1 MAGNRLASELDNDE
15 SAPGDTGRSNSKK
28 FKCLHPGCG
37 KMFNRKDYLARHAAN
52 HLPVRPYQ
60 CPICPSQFARQDLLE
75 KHMSTKSHEKRQ
87 KREAIQRMAKISAS
101 AETYPA
107 ALYDHN
113 AAGSPVTVDQVS
125 VISIDQHRYPPR
137 PPPPPPLSP
146 PSYQQQ
152 QQSPISQTMP
162 IQSSTATSSRYPESH
177 LPKCPQTLSSPH
189 LQQRRST
196 PTTTSSSLPPL
207 TANGTSQNVS
217 LHSPTLMH
225 ACGLSPLLPPLADT
239 TMHSPAQTLRSVPI
253 KLLHDDSTMKEHT
266 NPPLQQRQEDR
277 AFYASHFAGVPP
289 APPAAQPQSPPSQAQ
304 QQLLQK
310 DLQSQQQRR
319 PSQSQQGQQSQ
330 KQPQPSQQQL
340 MQSQQSQA
348 QQLQQQHQQ
357 TSRTP
362 SATAGQYMSY
372 DSAEA
377 AVVAAA
383 SASTGATE
391 WPQFSLDSFDL
402 SLSDHYT
409 WLFGTDFWTEPPPE
423 TLLPSQHSTANQQQ
437 DQQLPQISSSIYDTA
452 TSDFDGI
459 RGHQS
464 TLSHQLPKTIV
475 TIENA
480 VGDAAGLDKYEES
493 VAGPYAMQGSAS
505 VTPVAAKNSNIRNSP
520 ASGACYFYARV
531 DFTNHTIDLRSP
543 MLRSMPESSRPKD
556 DKDISEEVHAKMIEV
571 LKPIPEITFDNPYFS
586 LLAMKQYLN
595 LYWVH
600 FDPLYP
606 ILHRATFDPTVV
618 EPALLIAI
626 VTIGMAYSSDREA
639 SNLAIVIHRKFR
651 NIVFLMIEDQP
662 QVQLWVHQT
671 LLLTNYFDKM
681 LGSTVQYDMS
691 QFFHGTNIALMHFSG
706 YLKGL
711 TEPPVVETN
720 DSVFADH
727 QWKKWI
733 EFETTKRTAF
743 FAFICDTQ
751 HATLFRHSPILS
763 AFEVR
768 LELPSTDACWVAAD
782 GVEFYHMHRE
792 QTNVAAAGMM
802 KYRTSEA
809 AAKADENNIV
819 GPTIG
824 GSTQETIWPA
834 FLHSLKRLIRLSRE
848 DQTEFQL
855 ATFSQ
860 FSCLIL
866 LHGLLSICWD
876 MQWRGL
882 LDMGIVSKRR
892 MTEFKKRLESS
903 FANWKSYF
911 DYQLSKSNLPSITS
925 TVMISSHSSPT
936 SSATTGNNHEE
947 SNGQDTSILVRQQAL
962 QQTQG
967 HSPLSSVLGSMND
980 YNNNSPMLCSNWA
993 MFQLGLLALHVD
1005 TMSLRIN
1012 AGSPNV
1018 LGRKIRVV
1026 DRENANKAVHQ
1037 WARSDDGRLATWH
1050 SVQFM
1055 RGIVENE
1062 SLLDQAVHIPW
1073 GVYLATL
1080 TIWSYELCQENEHL
1094 PPHRSGQR
1102 SMSRNN
1108 RKYLT
1113 AKGQH
1118 IEYMLAKHDAVHY
1131 LRMMNAQGGNG
1142 SADDRG
1148 AQEAATAT
1156 GVPPPPQYRYLQQS
1170 GSDPN
1175 AARFQ
1180 MKSDPNRELGIDGSG
1195 TSALTKLTTGDRQQ
1209 LVIGLVA
1216 YSTALLMHI
1225 KWGFVIRGCEVLNN
1239 ILKEYD

>member
-1 MAGNRLASELDNDE
+1 MAGNQLASENGNGE
-15 SAPGDTGRSNSKK
+15 SAIADSDKSVSKK
-28 FKCLHPGCG
+28 FKCLHPECG

-87 KREAIQRMAKISAS
+87 KREAFERIATITVEPS
-101 AETYPA
+101 PA

-113 AAGSPVTVDQVS
+113 AASSPVPVDEVS
-125 VISIDQHRYPPR
+125 VVPMIQHRYESTR
-137 PPPPPPLSP
+137 PPPPPLPLP
-146 PSYQQQ
+146 PPPYHQQQ
-152 QQSPISQTMP
+152 QQQQMSRQSPISRAMQASP
-162 IQSSTATSSRYPESH
+162 DHAVHHKHSQVQQ
-177 LPKCPQTLSSPH
+177 LPQPLLSPH
-189 LQQRRST
+189 LQQRRPT
-196 PTTTSSSLPPL
+196 PTVTPSPLPPFAANTVFQNPVMQSQSLMPPSGRSPSLP
-207 TANGTSQNVS
+207 S
-217 LHSPTLMH
+217 MM
-225 ACGLSPLLPPLADT
+225 LSST
-239 TMHSPAQTLRSVPI
+239 TDSPARTVHSVPV
-253 KLLHDDSTMKEHT
+253 KLLYDDPTKSEHAAQA
-266 NPPLQQRQEDR
+266 QQQPSH
-277 AFYASHFAGVPP
+277 AFFASHFAGVPP
-289 APPAAQPQSPPSQAQ
+289 PPPSPEAQSPLPLHQ
-304 QQLLQK
+304 QPLLP
-310 DLQSQQQRR
+310 LQHR
-319 PSQSQQGQQSQ
+319 PSQSQQ
-330 KQPQPSQQQL
+330 SQQL
-340 MQSQQSQA
+340 SQTSP
-348 QQLQQQHQQ
+348 QHQEQ
-357 TSRTP
+357 SRPTP
-362 SATAGQYMSY
+362 STASQYMSY
-372 DSAEA
+372 NPEEA
-377 AVVAAA
+377 AAVAAAAAA
-383 SASTGATE
+383 SAATATTE

-402 SLSDHYT
+402 SLSDQFA
-409 WLFGTDFWTEPPPE
+409 WLFGSDFWTETSSE
-423 TLLPSQHSTANQQQ
+423 TLLPSQHPSEPASTTAWNQQL
-437 DQQLPQISSSIYDTA
+437 DQQPVQQPNSSSTCDVSTGSDILFDASNVQKPGDTA
-452 TSDFDGI
+452 TGLSTNQDGVENPL
-459 RGHQS
+459 GS
-464 TLSHQLPKTIV
+464 T
-475 TIENA
+475 
-480 VGDAAGLDKYEES
+480 
-493 VAGPYAMQGSAS
+493 S
-505 VTPVAAKNSNIRNSP
+505 VTPVAAKDSNIR
-520 ASGACYFYARV
+520 
-531 DFTNHTIDLRSP
+531 RSP
-543 MLRSMPESSRPKD
+543 QSDVRSPLQRSISDSRPRKED
-556 DKDISEEVHAKMIEV
+556 NDISEEVHAKMIDV

-586 LLAMKQYLN
+586 LSAAKQYLN
-595 LYWVH
+595 LYWVR

-606 ILHRATFDPTVV
+606 ILHRATFDPSVM

-711 TEPPVVETN
+711 TEPPVVGTD
-720 DSVFADH
+720 DSVFADN
-727 QWKKWI
+727 QWRKWV

-768 LELPSTDACWVAAD
+768 LELPSTDACWLATD
-782 GVEFYHMHRE
+782 GVEFYHMHHE
-792 QTNVAAAGMM
+792 QTKAAAAGMM
-802 KYRTSEA
+802 KWRASEA
-809 AAKADENNIV
+809 GAKSDDNKV
-819 GPTIG
+819 LGPSMG
-824 GSTQETIWPA
+824 GSNPEAVWPT

-882 LDMGIVSKRR
+882 LDMGIVSKHR

-903 FANWKSYF
+903 FANWKRYF

-925 TVMISSHSSPT
+925 TVMISSDSSPK
-936 SSATTGNNHEE
+936 SISPAGNCHEE
-947 SNGQDTSILVRQQAL
+947 PRGIDTIALRRQHAL
-962 QQTQG
+962 QQGQG
-967 HSPLSSVLGSMND
+967 HSPLSYVLGSMND

-1018 LGRKIRVV
+1018 LGRKIRLV

-1055 RGIVENE
+1055 RRVAENE

-1080 TIWSYELCQENEHL
+1080 TIWSYELCQDDEHL
-1094 PPHRSGQR
+1094 PPPGSGQR
-1102 SMSRNN
+1102 PLSRNN

-1113 AKGQH
+1113 AKGQS
-1118 IEYMLAKHDAVHY
+1118 IEYTLAKQDAVQY
-1131 LRMMNAQGGNG
+1131 LLMMNANGENG
-1142 SADDRG
+1142 SAEG
-1148 AQEAATAT
+1148 SVASSALPQS
-1156 GVPPPPQYRYLQQS
+1156 PPQYIYLQQS
-1170 GSDPN
+1170 GRDSKPSQDQLKPDSDRQQGTN
-1175 AARFQ
+1175 
-1180 MKSDPNRELGIDGSG
+1180 GSG
-1195 TSALTKLTTGDRQQ
+1195 MPSSIQLTTGDRQQ

-1225 KWGFVIRGCEVLNN
+1225 KSGFVVRGCEVLNN

>member
-1 MAGNRLASELDNDE
+1 MAGNRLASEVDNDE
-15 SAPGDTGRSNSKK
+15 SALGDTVKSISKK
-28 FKCLHPGCG
+28 FKCLHQGCG
-37 KMFNRKDYLARHAAN
+37 KMFNRKDYLARHAVN

-87 KREAIQRMAKISAS
+87 KREAIQRMATISAS
-101 AETYPA
+101 AEAYPA
-107 ALYDHN
+107 ALYDN
-113 AAGSPVTVDQVS
+113 GAASSPVVVDQVS
-125 VISIDQHRYPPR
+125 HRYPPR
-137 PPPPPPLSP
+137 PPPPQPVSP
-146 PSYQQQ
+146 PPYQQQ
-152 QQSPISQTMP
+152 QQQQQQQQPPIPQPPPISQTMP
-162 IQSSTATSSRYPESH
+162 LRSSTATTTGRYPQSH
-177 LPKCPQTLSSPH
+177 IPKRPQSLSSPH
-189 LQQRRST
+189 LQQRLLT
-196 PTTTSSSLPPL
+196 PTTAPSSLPPPSV
-207 TANGTSQNVS
+207 NGTPQNVRLRS
-217 LHSPTLMH
+217 PALIHSSE
-225 ACGLSPLLPPLADT
+225 LSPLLPPLPDT

-253 KLLHDDSTMKEHT
+253 KLLYDDSTMTEHP
-266 NPPLQQRQEDR
+266 NPPLQQHQQDR

-289 APPAAQPQSPPSQAQ
+289 PAPAAQSPSPPSQLQ
-304 QQLLQK
+304 QQQRQSQK
-310 DLQSQQQRR
+310 EPPSQQQHR
-319 PSQSQQGQQSQ
+319 PSQSQQAPQSQ
-330 KQPQPSQQQL
+330 KQPQPAQQQL

-348 QQLQQQHQQ
+348 EQLQQEHQQ

-362 SATAGQYMSY
+362 SATASQYMSY
-372 DSAEA
+372 NSAET
-377 AVVAAA
+377 AVVACAPAA
-383 SASTGATE
+383 TGATE
-391 WPQFSLDSFDL
+391 WPPFSLDSFDL
-402 SLSDHYT
+402 SLSDHYI
-409 WLFGTDFWTEPPPE
+409 WLFGTDFWTESPPE
-423 TLLPSQHSTANQQQ
+423 TLLPSQHPTASQQQ
-437 DQQLPQISSSIYDTA
+437 DQQLPQVSNSIYDSA
-452 TSDFDGI
+452 TSDFDGS
-459 RGHQS
+459 RGHQGA
-464 TLSHQLPKTIV
+464 LSHQLPKTIV

-480 VGDAAGLDKYEES
+480 VGDAAGLSTHEES
-493 VAGPYAMQGSAS
+493 VAGPYAMQCSAS
-505 VTPVAAKNSNIRNSP
+505 VTPVAAKNSNVRNSP
-520 ASGACYFYARV
+520 AS
-531 DFTNHTIDLRSP
+531 DMRSP
-543 MLRSMPESSRPKD
+543 LLRSMPESSRPKKD

-586 LLAMKQYLN
+586 LSAMKQYLN
-595 LYWVH
+595 LYWIH

-733 EFETTKRTAF
+733 QFETTKRTAF

-768 LELPSTDACWVAAD
+768 LELPSTDACWIAAD

-802 KYRTSEA
+802 KWRTSEA
-809 AAKADENNIV
+809 AAKADESNIV

-824 GSTQETIWPA
+824 GSTQETVWPA

-848 DQTEFQL
+848 DQTAFQL
-855 ATFSQ
+855 ASFSQ

-936 SSATTGNNHEE
+936 SSTAAGNHHEE
-947 SNGQDTSILVRQQAL
+947 SNGLDTSILVRQQAL
-962 QQTQG
+962 QQAQG

-1018 LGRKIRVV
+1018 LGRKIRTV

-1055 RGIVENE
+1055 RRIVENE

-1080 TIWSYELCQENEHL
+1080 TIWSYELCQDNEHL

-1102 SMSRNN
+1102 SLSRNN

-1113 AKGQH
+1113 ANGQH

-1131 LRMMNAQGGNG
+1131 LRMMNAQGGNR
-1142 SADDRG
+1142 SAEDRGG
-1148 AQEAATAT
+1148 AQETATAT
-1156 GVPPPPQYRYLQQS
+1156 AVPPLPPYRYLPR
-1170 GSDPN
+1170 GDPN
-1175 AARFQ
+1175 TVQ
-1180 MKSDPNRELGIDGSG
+1180 YHMKSDPNRELEIDASG
-1195 TSALTKLTTGDRQQ
+1195 TSTSTKLTTGDRQQ

-1225 KWGFVIRGCEVLNN
+1225 KWGFVVRGCEVLNN

>member
-1 MAGNRLASELDNDE
+1 MAANRLATELDNDE
-15 SAPGDTGRSNSKK
+15 SARGDTGKSISKK

-87 KREAIQRMAKISAS
+87 KRQAIQRMATISAS

-107 ALYDHN
+107 ALYEHN
-113 AAGSPVTVDQVS
+113 ATSSPVAVDQVS
-125 VISIDQHRYPPR
+125 MLDQHRYPPR

-146 PSYQQQ
+146 PAYHQQQ
-152 QQSPISQTMP
+152 QPISQQSPISPSIP
-162 IQSSTATSSRYPESH
+162 IQSSTATPGRYPQSH
-177 LPKCPQTLSSPH
+177 IPQRPQPLSSPH
-189 LQQRRST
+189 LQQRRLT
-196 PTTTSSSLPPL
+196 PTTAPSSLPPL
-207 TANGTSQNVS
+207 TANGPPQNVG
-217 LHSPTLMH
+217 LHSPTLIH
-225 ACGLSPLLPPLADT
+225 PSGTSPSLPPLPDT
-239 TMHSPAQTLRSVPI
+239 AMHSPAQTLSSVPV
-253 KLLHDDSTMKEHT
+253 KLLYDDSTMRQHA
-266 NPPLQQRQEDR
+266 NSPLQHHQQDR

-289 APPAAQPQSPPSQAQ
+289 APPAPQPQSPPSQ
-304 QQLLQK
+304 
-310 DLQSQQQRR
+310 SQQQQSQKEALSQEQHR
-319 PSQSQQGQQSQ
+319 PSQSQQAPQSQ

-340 MQSQQSQA
+340 MQAQQSQA
-348 QQLQQQHQQ
+348 QLQKQRQEQ
-357 TSRTP
+357 TRTP
-362 SATAGQYMSY
+362 SATASQYMSY
-372 DSAEA
+372 NSAEA

-383 SASTGATE
+383 SAAPVAAE

-409 WLFGTDFWTEPPPE
+409 WLFGTDFWTESPPE
-423 TLLPSQHSTANQQQ
+423 TLLPSQHPTAAQQQ
-437 DQQLPQISSSIYDTA
+437 DQQLRLSSSIYDTA
-452 TSDFDGI
+452 ASDFVGS
-459 RGHQS
+459 RGDQS

-480 VGDAAGLDKYEES
+480 VGDAAGLGTNEES
-493 VAGPYAMQGSAS
+493 VTEPYAMQGSAS
-505 VTPVAAKNSNIRNSP
+505 VTPVAAKHSNIRNSP
-520 ASGACYFYARV
+520 AS
-531 DFTNHTIDLRSP
+531 DMRSP
-543 MLRSMPESSRPKD
+543 LLRSMPEPSRPKKD

-571 LKPIPEITFDNPYFS
+571 LKPIPEIAIDNPYFS
-586 LLAMKQYLN
+586 LSAMKEYLN
-595 LYWVH
+595 LYWIH

-768 LELPSTDACWVAAD
+768 LELPSTDACWVAGD

-802 KYRTSEA
+802 KWRSSEA

-824 GSTQETIWPA
+824 GSTQETVWPV
-834 FLHSLKRLIRLSRE
+834 FLHSLKRLIRLSRD

-855 ATFSQ
+855 ASFSQ

-925 TVMISSHSSPT
+925 TVMIGSHSLQT
-936 SSATTGNNHEE
+936 SSATPGNHHEE
-947 SNGQDTSILVRQQAL
+947 SNGLDTTILVRQQAL

-1005 TMSLRIN
+1005 TMNLRIN

-1018 LGRKIRVV
+1018 LGRKIRLV

-1055 RGIVENE
+1055 RRIVENE

-1073 GVYLATL
+1073 GVYLATI
-1080 TIWSYELCQENEHL
+1080 TIWSYELCQEGENL
-1094 PPHRSGQR
+1094 APRRSGQR
-1102 SMSRNN
+1102 SLSGNN
-1108 RKYLT
+1108 RRYLT

-1142 SADDRG
+1142 SAEG
-1148 AQEAATAT
+1148 CGGSQETAT
-1156 GVPPPPQYRYLQQS
+1156 VPGVCPHPPQYRYPQQS
-1170 GSDPN
+1170 RSHPN
-1175 AARFQ
+1175 AALYQ
-1180 MKSDPNRELGIDGSG
+1180 MKSDPNRESGIDGSG
-1195 TSALTKLTTGDRQQ
+1195 TSTTTKLTTDDRQQ

-1225 KWGFVIRGCEVLNN
+1225 KWGFVVRGCEVLNN